1 MKRIAESIDG
11 ILEMANKING
21 TYTPSPAAIGGYA
34 ILGLFIILFLP
45 VMYIIDPPDSPTLF
59 AFIFYAGLFALF
71 VFMGVNAFVS
81 HCSVYS
87 VNPTE
92 FSKLSPIGIGS
103 WTMQPYDLVAADLE
117 FVKFTRVLVLRS
129 ANGKT
134 KRIPL
139 FGELEQKFA
148 EHFPV
153 TSTG

>member
-1 MKRIAESIDG
+1 
-11 ILEMANKING
+11 MASSKWPIRSMAPIRRVRP
-21 TYTPSPAAIGGYA
+21 PSGGYA

-45 VMYIIDPPDSPTLF
+45 VMYILDPPDSPTLF

-134 KRIPL
+134 KRIPTL
-139 FGELEQKFA
+139 WRTRA
-148 EHFPV
+148 EV
-153 TSTG
+153 C